1 MPLPYAVV
9 SFSND
14 DSDDEQV
21 TSEVPS
27 CWLTPNNT
35 KCWWPKTK
43 NISAFMVKK
52 VLPDTEDPKWEL
64 YDVIFENYF
73 ESLEKARKKA
83 ESISSSDEQNIP
95 DRKRIQRKKKSM
107 SQKKIIGNSDSEQEM
122 SCRNMLKK
130 IPDLP
135 HNYVT
140 NNSMQFDIENIPV
153 IYEETDEPKGYPLT
167 QTNMTFDCQAP
178 TSKKSDSISIRTL
191 NCSPV
196 KTFCA
201 FTMTSS
207 TDKPHETLTQND
219 SLKTTRNVPKV
230 LSQQVLTK
238 APIETEQR
246 LLVAPSSSLPVYDAI
261 TTSLPLYTSNRSDA
275 YTQDR
280 SESLV
285 RIIED
290 NFNKLF
296 KKVAE
301 IAVEVKSLTASL
313 NKLQT
318 RFHDDTDTPAS
329 AELLMITDSLP
340 FPTIDKLKD
349 FEYQLEINAT
359 LKSSVGSYFKRIGG
373 SGAKDT
379 TLRILRRVFSNAV
392 AQNCSW
398 LGLRDNFSVQN
409 LAIIKITKDAV
420 MVNYNMT
427 DKEFEETCSEWFR
440 QGKQRFIREEKAKA
454 KARA

>member
-1 MPLPYAVV
+1 
-9 SFSND
+9 
-14 DSDDEQV
+14 
-21 TSEVPS
+21 
-27 CWLTPNNT
+27 
-35 KCWWPKTK
+35 
-43 NISAFMVKK
+43 
-52 VLPDTEDPKWEL
+52 
-64 YDVIFENYF
+64 
-73 ESLEKARKKA
+73 
-83 ESISSSDEQNIP
+83 
-95 DRKRIQRKKKSM
+95 
-107 SQKKIIGNSDSEQEM
+107 M

-153 IYEETDEPKGYPLT
+153 IYEETDEPK
-167 QTNMTFDCQAP
+167 
-178 TSKKSDSISIRTL
+178 
-191 NCSPV
+191 
-196 KTFCA
+196 
-201 FTMTSS
+201 
-207 TDKPHETLTQND
+207 D

>member
-9 SFSND
+9 SFLND

-73 ESLEKARKKA
+73 DLMATLINSRDSESLEKARKKA

-153 IYEETDEPKGYPLT
+153 IYEETDEPK
-167 QTNMTFDCQAP
+167 
-178 TSKKSDSISIRTL
+178 
-191 NCSPV
+191 
-196 KTFCA
+196 
-201 FTMTSS
+201 
-207 TDKPHETLTQND
+207 
-219 SLKTTRNVPKV
+219 
-230 LSQQVLTK
+230 
-238 APIETEQR
+238 EQR

>member
-1 MPLPYAVV
+1 
-9 SFSND
+9 
-14 DSDDEQV
+14 
-21 TSEVPS
+21 
-27 CWLTPNNT
+27 
-35 KCWWPKTK
+35 
-43 NISAFMVKK
+43 
-52 VLPDTEDPKWEL
+52 
-64 YDVIFENYF
+64 
-73 ESLEKARKKA
+73 
-83 ESISSSDEQNIP
+83 
-95 DRKRIQRKKKSM
+95 
-107 SQKKIIGNSDSEQEM
+107 M

-153 IYEETDEPKGYPLT
+153 IYEETDEPK
-167 QTNMTFDCQAP
+167 
-178 TSKKSDSISIRTL
+178 
-191 NCSPV
+191 
-196 KTFCA
+196 
-201 FTMTSS
+201 
-207 TDKPHETLTQND
+207 D

-359 LKSSVGSYFKRIGG
+359 LKSSVM
-373 SGAKDT
+373 
-379 TLRILRRVFSNAV
+379 
-392 AQNCSW
+392 Q
-398 LGLRDNFSVQN
+398 
-409 LAIIKITKDAV
+409 
-420 MVNYNMT
+420 
-427 DKEFEETCSEWFR
+427 
-440 QGKQRFIREEKAKA
+440 
-454 KARA
+454 

>member
-73 ESLEKARKKA
+73 DLMATLINSRDSESLEKARKKA

-153 IYEETDEPKGYPLT
+153 IYEETDEPK
-167 QTNMTFDCQAP
+167 
-178 TSKKSDSISIRTL
+178 
-191 NCSPV
+191 
-196 KTFCA
+196 
-201 FTMTSS
+201 
-207 TDKPHETLTQND
+207 
-219 SLKTTRNVPKV
+219 
-230 LSQQVLTK
+230 
-238 APIETEQR
+238 EQR

>member
-1 MPLPYAVV
+1 
-9 SFSND
+9 
-14 DSDDEQV
+14 
-21 TSEVPS
+21 
-27 CWLTPNNT
+27 
-35 KCWWPKTK
+35 
-43 NISAFMVKK
+43 
-52 VLPDTEDPKWEL
+52 
-64 YDVIFENYF
+64 
-73 ESLEKARKKA
+73 
-83 ESISSSDEQNIP
+83 
-95 DRKRIQRKKKSM
+95 
-107 SQKKIIGNSDSEQEM
+107 M

-153 IYEETDEPKGYPLT
+153 IYEETDEPK
-167 QTNMTFDCQAP
+167 
-178 TSKKSDSISIRTL
+178 
-191 NCSPV
+191 
-196 KTFCA
+196 
-201 FTMTSS
+201 
-207 TDKPHETLTQND
+207 
-219 SLKTTRNVPKV
+219 
-230 LSQQVLTK
+230 
-238 APIETEQR
+238 EQR